1 MRTALFSDIH
11 GNIAGFEAVLKDL
24 DARGADRIVCLGDVT
39 AFGPRP
45 VECAE
50 RLEDLG
56 CPVVMGNT
64 DYYTVHEFPDEVPGM
79 PREQIEWSRTV
90 LGQEHLDFLAS
101 FVPTHAVDGWL
112 LCCHGGPQSFEH
124 FILADTPA
132 DEVEG
137 YLAGF
142 DSPVFAGGHTHQ
154 PMYRQLGHR
163 VFVNPGSAGL
173 PFRLTDR
180 KALDEVE
187 YAIIS
192 QDGIDFLRVPYD
204 RAAVH
209 ADARAVGLPRADER
223 WAGR

>member
-1 MRTALFSDIH
+1 MRIALVSDIH
-11 GNIAGFEAVLKDL
+11 GNLAGFEAVLKDIE
-24 DARGADRIVCLGDVT
+24 ARGADRIVCLGDVT

-50 RLEDLG
+50 RLAGLG

-64 DYYTVHEFPDEVPGM
+64 DYYTVNEAPPEVPAVPG
-79 PREQIEWSRTV
+79 EQIAWSRT
-90 LGQEHLDFLAS
+90 LLRGEHLEFLRS
-101 FVPTHAVDGWL
+101 FVPTHSEGDWL

-132 DEVEG
+132 EEVEG
-137 YLAGF
+137 YLEGF
-142 DSPVFAGGHTHQ
+142 DAPVFAGGHTHQ
-154 PMYRQLGHR
+154 PMYRQLGDR

-180 KALDEVE
+180 KTLDAAE
-187 YAIIS
+187 YAIVS
-192 QDGIDFLRVPYD
+192 PDGIDFCRVPFD
-204 RAAVH
+204 LAAVYR
-209 ADARAVGLPRADER
+209 DAQSVGLPHADR